1 MRFLLTLELEHKE
14 IPIDYRKIIL
24 SYIKNAL
31 SKCNDG
37 KYFDYF
43 FKDTNQKNY
52 CFTTILPKPKFEK
65 NNVLLDKKEIKI
77 LFSTTDNSKESIILF
92 SCFIAQK
99 NKKFPLPNGNGMTL
113 KTIQDK
119 KSKTIY
125 NQKAIFKISMGS
137 GLCVRDHNKEKNS
150 DKYYIF
156 TDIEFREKLDIV
168 LKNQALKFGFS
179 ETDIANI
186 KCNPI
191 QCKKVVAKHYG
202 VYIDT
207 TVGML
212 EIQANSK
219 ILQYFYD
226 CGIGSRKSAGFG
238 MLDLVTQDLV

>member
-92 SCFIAQK
+92 SCFIS
-99 NKKFPLPNGNGMTL
+99 KK
-113 KTIQDK
+113 K
-119 KSKTIY
+119 
-125 NQKAIFKISMGS
+125 
-137 GLCVRDHNKEKNS
+137 
-150 DKYYIF
+150 
-156 TDIEFREKLDIV
+156 
-168 LKNQALKFGFS
+168 
-179 ETDIANI
+179 
-186 KCNPI
+186 
-191 QCKKVVAKHYG
+191 
-202 VYIDT
+202 
-207 TVGML
+207 
-212 EIQANSK
+212 
-219 ILQYFYD
+219 
-226 CGIGSRKSAGFG
+226 
-238 MLDLVTQDLV
+238 